1 MCTNDR
7 KWKMQMLLKTP
18 LLSGT
23 DLYISKTENRI
34 CNTQIVRIFM
44 WVIRGQWYNAI

>member
-1 MCTNDR
+1 MENADVTQNAF
-7 KWKMQMLLKTP
+7 
-18 LLSGT
+18 GT